1 MLLQQYGETVVP
13 PRTGKP
19 GRPRKPYKRWPEDA
33 AYATVNKTYRKG
45 KVAAVNRKLVHGT
58 DEELSGAL
66 AASASSGKINTAF
79 VERQNGTDRC
89 YNARKGRKTYQFS
102 KDLLV
107 HVAVTWWV
115 MFCYNFHHT
124 NRSLRFKLADGTFV
138 QRTPA
143 MTAGLAVTP
152 LTISDIL
159 TIQLP
164 GFIPTSKPALSN
176 FGMRRP
182 QGPAP

>member
-19 GRPRKPYKRWPEDA
+19 GRPRKPYKQWPEDA

-45 KVAAVNRKLVHGT
+45 KVAAVERELVHGT
-58 DEELSGAL
+58 DEDLSSAL
-66 AASASSGKINTAF
+66 DASACSGKINTSF

-89 YNARKGRKTYQFS
+89 YNARKRRKTYEFS

-115 MFCYNFHHT
+115 MFCYNFHFT
-124 NRSLRFKLADGTFV
+124 NRSLRLKLADGTFV

-143 MTAGLAVTP
+143 MMAGLAVAP
-152 LTISDIL
+152 LTISDII
-159 TIQLP
+159 TSQLP
-164 GFIPTSKPALSN
+164 GFTPTAKPTMSD

-182 QGPAP
+182 EGPAP